1 MLTKTTMTPIEET
14 NLLHSR
20 ILKATDMNGSYQSAL
35 GWLRYET
42 VRKMRPDQF
51 ACLYKECL
59 QTNTPFDTLVD
70 RLILQ
75 QP

>member
-1 MLTKTTMTPIEET
+1 MTPVET
-14 NLLHSR
+14 TNRIHTK
-20 ILKATDMNGSYQSAL
+20 ILKAVDQQGGYQSAL

-51 ACLYKECL
+51 VQLHRESL
-59 QTNTPFDTLVD
+59 QSNTPFDTLID

>member
-1 MLTKTTMTPIEET
+1 MNPVETTNRIHTK
-14 NLLHSR
+14 
-20 ILKATDMNGSYQSAL
+20 ILKAMDQQGDYQSAL

-51 ACLYKECL
+51 ACLHKENL
-59 QTNTPFDTLVD
+59 QTNTPFDTLID